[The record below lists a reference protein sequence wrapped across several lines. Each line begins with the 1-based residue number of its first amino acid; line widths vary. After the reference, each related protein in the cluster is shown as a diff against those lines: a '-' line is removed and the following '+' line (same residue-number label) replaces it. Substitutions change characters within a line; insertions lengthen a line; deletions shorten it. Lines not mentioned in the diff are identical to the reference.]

1 MEDRFSS
8 IRRTLEDSA
17 AASAAADQAAA
28 AVNGCPREI
37 TCLICEQ
44 RAKIFGVS
52 AVGTIS
58 LRAKG
63 V

>member
-8 IRRTLEDSA
+8 IRRKLEDSA

-28 AVNGCPREI
+28 VNGCPLEI